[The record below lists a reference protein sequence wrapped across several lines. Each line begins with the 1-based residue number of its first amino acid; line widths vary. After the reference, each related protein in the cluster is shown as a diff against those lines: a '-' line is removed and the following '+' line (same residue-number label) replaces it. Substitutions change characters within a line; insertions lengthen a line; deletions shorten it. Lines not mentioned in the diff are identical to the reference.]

1 MGMFLLTT
9 VIIGMAMLVMAV
21 GVIFN
26 FRCLSGS
33 CGGAGVL
40 GPDGERCPVQRV
52 HAREPTRTGGQ
63 STVDPQG

>member
-1 MGMFLLTT
+1 MMGMFLLTA

-33 CGGAGVL
+33 CGGAGVV
-40 GPDGERCPVQRV
+40 GPDGELRSCAACPR
-52 HAREPTRTGGQ
+52 ARTN
-63 STVDPQG
+63 QG